1 MEGDVVHQRF
11 STSVFAVRL
20 EEVGARLA
28 ARGRGSKMRSDFKA
42 EARVRMTNIPTG
54 DRTFWRADKVFFV
67 QTASSKG
74 WGAGP
79 GLPGASWA

>member
-1 MEGDVVHQRF
+1 MHQGF
-11 STSVFAVRL
+11 GTSVFAVRR

-28 ARGRGSKMRSDFKA
+28 ARRGSKMRSDFKV
-42 EARVRMTNIPTG
+42 EDRVRMTNIPAG

-74 WGAGP
+74 WGAGV